1 MQRVPWVVLSLMLA
15 CLFVWGCDG
24 GGESKM
30 SSEEMSMDAQSG
42 ALMVSAPVGGAD
54 ANNEGV
60 SHYQQGHWDVAKEH
74 FQKAVAA
81 NADLAEAH
89 YNLALTLDKMG
100 NHGDAAKQFQMAL
113 DHGADNP
120 GIKDSVILK
129 AHLKM

>member
-1 MQRVPWVVLSLMLA
+1 MSSEKMSS
-15 CLFVWGCDG
+15 
-24 GGESKM
+24 EEM
-30 SSEEMSMDAQSG
+30 SSEEMSMDAQPG

-60 SHYQQGHWDVAKEH
+60 RHYQQGHWEVAQEH

-89 YNLALTLDKMG
+89 YNLALALDKMG

-120 GIKDSVILK
+120 GIKDSGILK